1 MTDTPDTDTPFR
13 PEARSPRGFADKRAR
28 DLRAERAILEA
39 VSAVY
44 ERYGFEALDTGAFE
58 YADALG
64 KFLPDSDRPNEGV
77 FALQDDDDQWMALR
91 YDLTAPLARFAAQ
104 NWETLP
110 KPFRRYAFGPVW
122 RNEKPGPGR
131 FRQFIQCDA
140 DTVGSARPEADAE
153 IIAMAVEGLEA
164 AGLPRGAAVLKI
176 NNRKLLNGLLTA
188 AGADS
193 AGQKLAVLRAVD
205 KLDRLGVEGVRLLL
219 GEGRLDES
227 GDFTKGAGLKGKAV
241 DSVLDFVSAGAGGRS
256 ATLDNIA
263 KVIGGSAEGDEGLLE
278 LSKIDAALTSL
289 GIADDQAF
297 IDPSIVRGLEYY
309 TGAVFEAEL
318 LLSTTD
324 EKGNKVSF
332 GSIGGGGR
340 YDDLVARFTGT
351 ATPATGFSFGVTRLA
366 AALRAAGREPGG
378 VARGPVVVIAFDD
391 AHMRP
396 VLLRGRRI
404 ARGGHSGRGLSGD
417 LGHAAADEICRP
429 PHGAGRHHAGR
440 RRDRRGDRDDQGP
453 RPRPRA
459 GRRGG
464 RQRRLEGRAS
474 RPADHSARPAG
485 RGGSQDHLE
494 FHWGLKGEARAFHSG
509 GGARR
514 HPRAPAGGR
523 RRADRRAGAAAPGPA
538 ARPGRRGHAFAAVRR
553 LRRRRRGGLP
563 APRLHGR
570 RGAGAF
576 RCRR

>member
-1 MTDTPDTDTPFR
+1 MTDETAPKTEDFR
-13 PEARSPRGFADKRAR
+13 PEARAPRGFADKRAR
-28 DLRAERAILEA
+28 DLRAEKSILEA

-176 NNRKLLNGLLTA
+176 NNRKLLNGLLTQ
-188 AGADS
+188 AGATS
-193 AGQKLAVLRAVD
+193 EGQKLAVLRAVD

-219 GEGRLDES
+219 GEGRLDDS
-227 GDFTKGAGLKGKAV
+227 GDFTKGAGLAGKAI
-241 DSVLDFVSAGAGGRS
+241 DSVLDFVQAASLRQDGGGRG
-256 ATLDNIA
+256 ATLNNIA
-263 KVIGGSAEGDEGLLE
+263 KVVAGSAEGDEGLEE
-278 LSKIDAALTSL
+278 LARIDAALTSL
-289 GIADDQAF
+289 GVADDQAI

-324 EKGNKVSF
+324 EKGNKISF

-340 YDDLVARFTGT
+340 YDDLVARFTGQPV
-351 ATPATGFSFGVTRLA
+351 PATGFSFGVSRLA
-366 AALRAAGREPGG
+366 AALRAAGREPASA
-378 VARGPVVVIAFDD
+378 ARGPVVIINFDQ
-391 AHMRP
+391 AHMGEYFAVAGQLRAAGIPAEVYLGTSGMRP
-396 VLLRGRRI
+396 
-404 ARGGHSGRGLSGD
+404 
-417 LGHAAADEICRP
+417 
-429 PHGAGRHHAGR
+429 
-440 RRDRRGDRDDQGP
+440 QM
-453 RPRPRA
+453 
-459 GRRGG
+459 
-464 RQRRLEGRAS
+464 
-474 RPADHSARPAG
+474 
-485 RGGSQDHLE
+485 
-494 FHWGLKGEARAFHSG
+494 KY
-509 GGARR
+509 
-514 HPRAPAGGR
+514 
-523 RRADRRAGAAAPGPA
+523 ADRRLSPA
-538 ARPGRRGHAFAAVRR
+538 AIMLGGDEIAAGTVTIKDLDLGRELASGVADNAAWKAERPGQQTIPRGDLIAAVRKII
-553 LRRRRRGGLP
+553 GG
-563 APRLHGR
+563 
-570 RGAGAF
+570 
-576 RCRR
+576 